1 MRKAT
6 FFDMPED
13 EALALTDRA
22 ETMHLA
28 SLGEGGQPVL
38 RALHVVRVGRAF
50 YFHGAPVGE
59 KTETYGALAVL
70 SAVEDVARIPSHFL
84 DPERACP
91 ATTLYRSV
99 QLHGRLDRVVEP
111 DEKAR
116 ALLALMTKLQP
127 EGGYVPIT
135 AESPLYTKALAGIDV
150 ARLVPDVIQGKKKL
164 GQNRTPQE
172 RARLYAGLLGRGEP
186 GDYAAVEAILGANPD
201 DTRPPALLAEDGTP
215 LFADLDEARIE
226 EAAVLLEGAYWLEGV
241 PRETVLG
248 AFRSSRVRVGAAGS
262 DGRLVAAARATSD
275 GRVAWIFDVIVA
287 PEARGRGLAMALMKL
302 LLGHPAVRDAQVVRL
317 GTRDAAG
324 LYAKLGFAD
333 VREAPLRKYPVI
345 EMARRRA
352 IAST

>member
-1 MRKAT
+1 MRKAA

-28 SLGEGGQPVL
+28 SVGEIGQPVL
-38 RALHVVRVGRAF
+38 RALHVVRVERVF

-59 KTETYGALAVL
+59 KAETYGALAVL
-70 SAVEDVARIPSHFL
+70 SAEEDVARIPSHFL

-99 QLHGRLDRVVEP
+99 QVHGTLARVVEP
-111 DEKAR
+111 NEKA
-116 ALLALMTKLQP
+116 LALEALMKKLQP
-127 EGGYVPIT
+127 DGGYTPIT

-150 ARLVPDVIQGKKKL
+150 VRLVPDVIQGKKKL
-164 GQNRTPQE
+164 GQNRTPGE

-186 GDYAAVEAILGANPD
+186 GDYAAVEAVLAANPSD
-201 DTRPPALLAEDGTP
+201 SRPDALVALDGTP
-215 LFADLDEARIE
+215 LLADLDEARIH
-226 EAAVLLEGAYWLEGV
+226 EAVDLLEGAYWLEGV
-241 PRETVLG
+241 SRETRLG
-248 AFRSSRVRVGAAGS
+248 AFRSSCVTVGALGT

-287 PEARGRGLAMALMKL
+287 PEARGRGLAMSMMTL
-302 LLGHPAVRDAQVVRL
+302 LLGHPRVKNAAVVRL

-324 LYAKLGFAD
+324 LYTKLGFVD
-333 VREAPLRKYPVI
+333 VRESPLRKYPVV
-345 EMARRRA
+345 EMARRRP
-352 IAST
+352 ASTA

>member
-1 MRKAT
+1 MRKAA
-6 FFDMPED
+6 FFDMPEG

-28 SLGEGGQPVL
+28 SLGENGQPVL

-59 KTETYGALAVL
+59 KSETYGALAVL
-70 SAVEDVARIPSHFL
+70 SAEEDVARIPSHFL

-111 DEKAR
+111 NEKAR
-116 ALLALMTKLQP
+116 ALEALMKKLQP
-127 EGGYVPIT
+127 EGGYTPIN
-135 AESPLYTKALAGIDV
+135 ADSPLYTKALAGIDV
-150 ARLVPDVIQGKKKL
+150 VRLVPDTIQGKKKL
-164 GQNRTPQE
+164 GQNRTPAE
-172 RARLYAGLLGRGEP
+172 RTRLYAGLLGRGEP
-186 GDYAAVEAILGANPD
+186 GDYAAVEAVLAANPRD
-201 DTRPPALLAEDGTP
+201 ERPVALVARDGTP
-215 LFADLDEARIE
+215 LLADLDEARIH
-226 EAAVLLEGAYWLEGV
+226 EAVDLLEGAYWLDGV
-241 PRETVLG
+241 SHETRLG
-248 AFRSSRVRVGAAGS
+248 AFRSSCVKVGALGA

-287 PEARGRGLAMALMKL
+287 PEARGRGLAISMMARL
-302 LLGHPAVRDAQVVRL
+302 LEHPAVKSASVVRL

-324 LYAKLGFAD
+324 LYAKLGFVD

-345 EMARRRA
+345 EMARRRP
-352 IAST
+352 ASTA

>member
-6 FFDMPED
+6 FFAMAED

-28 SLGEGGQPVL
+28 SVGGDGQPVL
-38 RALHVVRVGRAF
+38 RALHVARVGRAF

-59 KTETYGALAVL
+59 KTETFGARAVL
-70 SAVEDVARIPSHFL
+70 SSEEDVARIPSHFL

-99 QLHGRLDRVVEP
+99 QLHGTLERITCA

-116 ALLALMTKLQP
+116 ALQALMQKLQP
-127 EGGYVPIT
+127 EGGYMPIT
-135 AESPLYTKALAGIDV
+135 ASSPLYTKALAGIDV
-150 ARLVPDVIQGKKKL
+150 VRLVPDVIQGKKKL
-164 GQNRTPQE
+164 GQNRTPTE
-172 RARLYAGLLGRGEP
+172 RARLYAGLLGRGER

-215 LFADLDEARIE
+215 LIADLDEARIH
-226 EAAVLLEGAYWLEGV
+226 EAAALLAGAYWLEGV

-275 GRVAWIFDVIVA
+275 GRVA
-287 PEARGRGLAMALMKL
+287 
-302 LLGHPAVRDAQVVRL
+302 
-317 GTRDAAG
+317 
-324 LYAKLGFAD
+324 
-333 VREAPLRKYPVI
+333 
-345 EMARRRA
+345 
-352 IAST
+352 